1 MPRICI
7 GAKAKFRGVKFY
19 DNLKDKFCGE
29 LRSAV
34 AKFNAKFNLRNFE
47 SEI

>member
-1 MPRICI
+1 MSRIYI
-7 GAKAKFRGVKFY
+7 GAKAKIRGVKFY
-19 DNLKDKFCGE
+19 DNLKDKFCGK

-34 AKFNAKFNLRNFE
+34 AKFNLRNFE

>member
-1 MPRICI
+1 MPRIYI
-7 GAKAKFRGVKFY
+7 GAKAEFRGVKFY

-29 LRSAV
+29 LQSAV
-34 AKFNAKFNLRNFE
+34 AKFNLRNFE